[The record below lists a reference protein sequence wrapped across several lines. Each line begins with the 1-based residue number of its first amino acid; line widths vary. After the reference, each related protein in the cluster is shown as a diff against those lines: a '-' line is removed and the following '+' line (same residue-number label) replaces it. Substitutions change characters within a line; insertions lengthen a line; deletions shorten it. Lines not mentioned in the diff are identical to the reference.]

1 MLIPERPL
9 GSNLRKGC
17 GGTLWLEVNLW
28 IAGTGHDTSDGMPEH
43 FWWLLAAVLG
53 GGLVGFLLGHLR
65 SVRSGAEAAAAKSRA
80 EEFEKQVQTLDAER
94 RTLSSEVQAFA
105 SELAAEKQKTAGLEE
120 SRAALKVEFEN
131 LAASILEDKSKR
143 FTEQNRIQ
151 LEQLLGP
158 LSEKLQ
164 EFRKQVHEAY
174 GEEGRARH
182 ALTEEVRRLSD
193 LNKKVSQEAGNLAQA
208 LKGQSKTRGNWG
220 EMILESVLEKA
231 GLVKGQH
238 FHTQVSATSG
248 EGRRLQ
254 PDVVLDL
261 PGGRQVIIDAKVSLN
276 AYERQCSATDDEE
289 RAVAAKEHAESLR
302 RHIEQLAAKDYA
314 GLPGIKSPDFVFL
327 FVPVEPALHAALET
341 APDLVGEA
349 LERNIVLATA
359 PNIIATARLVA
370 QLWQQDKQNRF
381 AAQIAEQGGKLY
393 DKFAAFCRDLENI
406 GLRIRQTQESYDDAM
421 GKLRD
426 GRGNILR
433 QTENLRALGAKT
445 TAQPPALLESAGEN
459 GEKA

>member
-1 MLIPERPL
+1 
-9 GSNLRKGC
+9 
-17 GGTLWLEVNLW
+17 
-28 IAGTGHDTSDGMPEH
+28 MPDY
-43 FWWLLAAVLG
+43 FWWCLAALIG
-53 GGLVGFLLGHLR
+53 GGVIGFLLGH
-65 SVRSGAEAAAAKSRA
+65 VRAVRAGVETAAARSRA
-80 EEFEKQVQTLDAER
+80 EEFERQVQVLDEER
-94 RTLSSEVQAFA
+94 RKLSSEVRSFA
-105 SELAAEKQKTAGLEE
+105 ADLAAEKQKTAGLEE
-120 SRAALKVEFEN
+120 ARTALKIEFEN
-131 LAASILEDKSKR
+131 LAAGILEDKSKR
-143 FTEQNRIQ
+143 FTEQNRAQ

-158 LSEKLQ
+158 LSERLQ
-164 EFRKQVHEAY
+164 EFKKQVHEAY

-193 LNKKVSQEAGNLAQA
+193 LNQQVSREAGNLTQA
-208 LKGQSKTRGNWG
+208 LKGQAKTRGNWG

-238 FHTQVSATSG
+238 FHTQVSATSS

-261 PGGRQVIIDAKVSLN
+261 PGGRQLVIDAKVSLN
-276 AYERQCSATDDEE
+276 AYERQCSASSDED
-289 RAVAAKEHAESLR
+289 RAAAAKEHAESLR
-302 RHIEQLAAKDYA
+302 RHIEQLSSKNYA

-341 APDLVGEA
+341 APDLVGTA
-349 LERNIVLATA
+349 LERNIVLVTA
-359 PNIIATARLVA
+359 PNVIATARLVA

-406 GLRIRQTQESYDDAM
+406 GMRIRQTQESYDEAM

-433 QTENLRALGAKT
+433 QTENLRALGAKA
-445 TAQPPALLESAGEN
+445 TAATPALLEGAGEN
-459 GEKA
+459 GDGN